1 MSMRDFGPNFL
12 WGTATS
18 AYQVE
23 GAWKQDGKGSSIWD
37 DYAHNGLRTPDGT
50 DGDVA
55 ADHYNRLGEDLD
67 LIEDLGAEIYR
78 FSVSWPRVLPEGTG
92 KVNVA
97 GLDFY
102 DRLVDGL
109 AERGVGAAPTLY
121 HWDLPSALQERGGW
135 MNRDIAQWFAEYAAV
150 LADRLGDRVAQ
161 WITLN
166 EPLVPTVGGYVA
178 GVLPPH
184 CTLGRAGLASIHHML
199 LAHGKAVETLRA
211 AGVSG
216 QVGTTLSLSGV
227 EPASSDCADVEAA
240 RKAVHFSES
249 LFLDPLLR
257 GRHIPELDCELRAQG
272 VVKDGDMETISSTLD
287 YLGVNWYA
295 TMGAA
300 APHNAHRYTE
310 NVPDVARLFI
320 GANPELERFGFAIV
334 PLPGREWGGSHR
346 QITPGG
352 LGPLL
357 RWIDNSY
364 PDHPPFVIGENGLG
378 LVDESGPGGR
388 FDDIVRVA
396 HIESVLDDLAEI
408 MASGID
414 VRGFYIWSLMD
425 NLQWNYGFTQRF
437 GLVHVDAETLVRTPK
452 TSYRWYK
459 QIVRGH

>member
-1 MSMRDFGPNFL
+1 MRDFGPEFL

-23 GAWKQDGKGSSIWD
+23 GGWNQDGKGPSIWD
-37 DYAHNGLRTPDGT
+37 DYAHNGLCTPDGT
-50 DGDVA
+50 NGDVA

-67 LIEDLGAEIYR
+67 LIGALGAKIYR
-78 FSVSWPRVLPEGTG
+78 FSVSWPRVLPGGTG
-92 KVNVA
+92 KVNAA

-135 MNRDIAQWFAEYAAV
+135 MNRDIAQWFAEYTAIV
-150 LADRLGDRVAQ
+150 ADRLGDRVAQ

-178 GVLPPH
+178 GALPPH
-184 CTLGRAGLASIHHML
+184 QKLGRAGFASIHHML
-199 LAHGKAVETLRA
+199 LAHGRAVETLREL
-211 AGVSG
+211 GVPG
-216 QVGTTLSLSGV
+216 QIGTTLSLSGV
-227 EPASSDCADVEAA
+227 EPASWYPDDVEAA
-240 RKAVHFSES
+240 RKAAHFTEA
-249 LFLDPLLR
+249 LFLDPLLT
-257 GRHIPELDCELRAQG
+257 GNHIPELDDELRSQG
-272 VVKDGDMETISSTLD
+272 VVKDGDMETISSPLD

-310 NVPDVARLFI
+310 NVPDAARLFT

-352 LGPLL
+352 LGHLL
-357 RWIDNSY
+357 RWIDDSY

-378 LVDESGPGGR
+378 LVDESGPCGPY
-388 FDDIVRVA
+388 DDIVRVE
-396 HIESVLDDLAEI
+396 HIDAVLDDLAEVI
-408 MASGID
+408 ASGID

-425 NLQWNYGFTQRF
+425 NVQWNYGFTQRF
-437 GLVHVDAETLVRTPK
+437 GLVHVDAQTLVRTPK
-452 TSYRWYK
+452 TSFRWYRH
-459 QIVRGH
+459 VVGGN